1 MPWYQ
6 ESVMSQRFNFIRL
19 VEISQVMSEVCRQ
32 FQISRK
38 TGYKWLHR
46 FQEAGVQGLQD
57 RSCRPHR
64 SPRRT
69 SDEIEQLILLARQEH
84 PAWGGRKLKRWLET
98 RGAEGLPVAST
109 ITEILRRHGRIL
121 PEESQKR
128 GPVQRFEYAQPNDL
142 WQMDFKG
149 PFRVAGQPCHP
160 LTVLDDHS
168 RFSILLKAC
177 EDQKRLTV
185 KHSLT
190 EAFET
195 YGLPAAV
202 LVDNGGPWATTHG
215 RGWTRLLVWLLRMK
229 IDVIRSRVRH
239 PQTLGKDER
248 FHKTLSAECVEGHS
262 FSTFK
267 QVQNR
272 FDQWRDVYNYE
283 RPHESVGMEP
293 PASRYR
299 ISSRPFPSP
308 LPPIEY
314 EPDDKVRKVNEKG
327 KIKFSGRFW
336 RVGKAFCGY
345 PVGVRP
351 SEEDGRFQIYFC
363 GQMIR
368 EINLRS
374 L

>member
-1 MPWYQ
+1 MPWHQ
-6 ESVMSQRFNFIRL
+6 ESVMSQRFDFVRL
-19 VEISQVMSEVCRQ
+19 VEISQVMSETCRRVG
-32 FQISRK
+32 ISRK

-46 FQEAGVQGLQD
+46 FHGAGVQALED

-64 SPRRT
+64 SPRKT
-69 SDEIEQLILLARQEH
+69 PDDIEQLILFAREEH

-98 RGAEGLPVAST
+98 HGAQGLPAPST
-109 ITEILRRHGRIL
+109 ITEILRRHGLIS
-121 PEESQKR
+121 PEESRKR
-128 GPVQRFEYAQPNDL
+128 GPFQRFEYAQPNDL

-149 PFRVAGQPCHP
+149 PFRVASRPCHP

-168 RFSILLKAC
+168 RFSIVLKAC

-185 KHSLT
+185 KRYLT

-195 YGLPAAV
+195 YGLPAAF
-202 LVDNGGPWATTHG
+202 LVDNGGPWATTYG
-215 RGWTRLLVWLLRMK
+215 RGWTKLSVWLLRVGVEVM
-229 IDVIRSRVRH
+229 RSRVRH

-248 FHKTLSAECVEGHS
+248 FHKTLSVECVEGHT
-262 FSTFK
+262 FSTFC

-272 FDQWRDVYNYE
+272 FDRWRDLYNYE
-283 RPHESVGMEP
+283 RPHESLGMKP
-293 PASRYR
+293 PASRYKT
-299 ISSRPFPSP
+299 SPRPFPSTLP
-308 LPPIEY
+308 LIEY
-314 EPDDKVRKVNEKG
+314 GLDDRVRKVSEKG

-351 SEEDGRFQIYFC
+351 SEEDGRFQVYFC
-363 GQMIR
+363 RKMIR
-368 EINLRS
+368 EIDLRS